1 MFSSMGQTVSV
12 EKDKKLKS
20 VEVNRNI
27 LGLLLSASTKSGQVI
42 DFAKALEYH
51 QVQSHLVWP
60 TLMAPVE

>member
-1 MFSSMGQTVSV
+1 MGQTVSV

-27 LGLLLSASTKSGQVI
+27 LRLLLSVSAKSGQVI
-42 DFAKALEYH
+42 DFAKALEYPLGP
-51 QVQSHLVWP
+51 VPLRP